1 MYGQVASLAEHSN
14 PHARGLA
21 NSTDGFVPQGAPG
34 TVNAN
39 DYDLFRER
47 YRLGK
52 VFTMQQRGSTCFD
65 FDYYRANSPDLPSA
79 LDAEVWRHFLEHG
92 QFEGRLFRSAASPV
106 VTPWPCLP
114 PAALLMLDALQ
125 PFSYEVECCDP
136 GVVYGVTTPL
146 LMFQV

>member
-1 MYGQVASLAEHSN
+1 MGRWPAWLTLKPTHERLSSRSIALTAS
-14 PHARGLA
+14 RW
-21 NSTDGFVPQGAPG
+21 QGAPG

-92 QFEGRLFRSAASPV
+92 QFEGRLFRSAASPGAV
-106 VTPWPCLP
+106 YCLLPCSCW
-114 PAALLMLDALQ
+114 MH
-125 PFSYEVECCDP
+125 C
-136 GVVYGVTTPL
+136 PL
-146 LMFQV
+146 RARLSAVIWA

>member
-1 MYGQVASLAEHSN
+1 MGHRQVWGGAQPICKLTNRA
-14 PHARGLA
+14 
-21 NSTDGFVPQGAPG
+21 DGCILQGAPG

-65 FDYYRANSPDLPSA
+65 FDYYRAHSPDLPSA

-92 QFEGRLFRSAASPV
+92 QFEGRLFRSAVPPA
-106 VTPWPCLP
+106 VTPWRCLP
-114 PAALLMLDALQ
+114 P
-125 PFSYEVECCDP
+125 
-136 GVVYGVTTPL
+136 VVPAHASCTARFVQG
-146 LMFQV
+146 